1 MRKTAYCILFLL
13 LIVALTSI
21 PKETK
26 TIVET
31 PIEKNAKAVE
41 PGNINITL
49 KKGEYYILKV
59 NITNDESET
68 LQLKGIEVQSS
79 DITQIIN
86 TTHPLKWL
94 MPSNETWA
102 LILFNTSAIEPETY
116 SGWVRFVFES
126 SSGTTSY
133 STISYSLTV
142 QPFDPLIRV
151 DPPYL
156 HFESLGY
163 EESIIKFTVENLVD
177 VNLTVALQ
185 IPSELDGICIPLK
198 NIDTIPP
205 KGHAEYPVLIKSWK
219 VADMIVEELN
229 FTVLS
234 PVPQTWH
241 TPVALIS
248 HEALN
253 VQNFTLLEKHVVL
266 ENNSII
272 VNNGTTETI
281 NFNVPVG
288 VHQLLVIGDSDA
300 TLEWELYD
308 PARNAVPLMDVNFIK
323 FSVID
328 PMPGTWNLTLDNMQ
342 STDAKA
348 NVTLI
353 VSASDIIGGTDLLKE
368 EIELHGYLLGGEDKI
383 VRFYVPPGVSS
394 LNIFTGDLPGFTLEL
409 YDPFGRE
416 LSLTETLFNPIHG
429 TYTVRLLPLNPSTEQ
444 IAFSMKVETPPIEEF
459 NEIPV
464 VVTDFIKSEEAK
476 IFKFY
481 VPPGVEAFS
490 LDLTTNASLNHFLKS
505 PSCEEYLSDTTY
517 LVESPEHGVWSF
529 YVEAPYESA
538 IISIVVDEV
547 IAKYLGT
554 PPLHVTGRID
564 GTGIRIF
571 RFWIPYDTG
580 IFALNGS
587 STTGVGWKLFDPSGE
602 IQYFK
607 EDVLM
612 EISVESPK
620 PGAWKLEI
628 ESFESTTFS
637 FEVVIGNQ
645 SFSKVKIVLEESFLI
660 STGESES
667 GVITIQNFGNET
679 LKIMN
684 VETLDPWVSILDYDP
699 SEIASSTVG
708 SVDFEVD
715 AENCTYGI
723 YHSFVVIESSWG
735 KHFAEVSME
744 VLLDLVKV
752 GGSAEILTSND
763 VSSVTINIFVQNIG
777 VSNAS
782 ILNVPLCYH
791 ISERS
796 LKTGEV
802 SVISNNENSFVEG
815 LNYILP
821 NITVSFGSNGDV
833 MNFFATFVI
842 VKGRSYKPNFT
853 GIENIY
859 ANIVQNSFNG
869 LIDEPFLLSVN
880 VTNEADYSTGKV
892 VLWNYV
898 VNDFY
903 LLPASVPSIQNGS
916 FSILSATVRFSKW
929 TKENV
934 RLLLIVENSSGELV
948 CIASQNVLS
957 IDIEAGLEIVDVWYI
972 PETPIAHD
980 YIAVKAKLGESKTSV
995 FTVSVFYMY
1004 DNQRGTLHMATSES
1018 GNVYSGM
1025 LKPFMQPVDV
1035 NFIVSVVANG
1045 RFGFFISDNNGNYYV
1060 MEVRTSPPPEEFD
1073 ITVLTDRSAY
1083 RSGSRI
1089 SIWGNV
1095 TREGSPLIN
1104 VFVTVM
1110 VIDPNGTIIIEGQRI
1125 TNETGHFAMEIRLSE
1140 GADEGIYRVN
1150 VTYGEVYEIYK
1161 FWVDNTPPTI
1171 GGITVSPEK
1180 PRVGREITV
1189 EVQVQDNESGI
1200 EKVILSYNDGSGWV
1214 NITMNSTEGGS
1225 YVATLPAFDSEV
1237 TVTYKIYAY
1246 DLAGNVIQSEEREIV
1261 VEKVKILSGVTPV
1274 IIGAT
1279 VAAVAVVAVLIIR
1292 KKKK

>member
-234 PVPQTWH
+234 PVPQTWR

-266 ENNSII
+266 ENNSKI

-394 LNIFTGDLPGFTLEL
+394 LNIFTGDLPDFTLEL

-464 VVTDFIKSEEAK
+464 VITDFIKSKEAK

-916 FSILSATVRFSKW
+916 FSILSATVRFTEW

-972 PETPIAHD
+972 PETPMAHD
-980 YIAVKAKLGESKTSV
+980 YIAVKAKLGEYKTSI
-995 FTVSVFYMY
+995 FTVSAFYMY
-1004 DNQRGTLHMATSES
+1004 DNQRETLHMATSEGS
-1018 GNVYSGM
+1018 NVYSGM

-1035 NFIVSVVANG
+1035 NFVVSAVANG
-1045 RFGFFISDNNGNYYV
+1045 RLGFFISDNNGNYYN
-1060 MEVRTSPPPEEFD
+1060 MKVRTSPPPEEFD
-1073 ITVLTDRSAY
+1073 ITVFTDRPAY
-1083 RSGSRI
+1083 RSGSKVLI
-1089 SIWGNV
+1089 AGNV
-1095 TREGSPLIN
+1095 TREGSLLIN
-1104 VFVTVM
+1104 VFVNIKVL
-1110 VIDPNGTIIIEGQRI
+1110 DPNGTIIAEDQKI
-1125 TNETGHFAMEIRLSE
+1125 TNETGYFAMEVQLAEDAI
-1140 GADEGIYRVN
+1140 EGIYQVN
-1150 VTYGEVYEIYK
+1150 VTYGEVQEIYE
-1161 FWVDNTPPTI
+1161 FWVDNTPPFI
-1171 GGITVSPEK
+1171 SGIEVTPEN
-1180 PRVGREITV
+1180 PRVGQEIV
-1189 EVQVQDNESGI
+1189 FEVQVQDNGSGI
-1200 EKVILSYNDGSGWV
+1200 ERVVLSYNDGSGWV
-1214 NITMNSTEGGS
+1214 NITMDSAEGG
-1225 YVATLPAFDSEV
+1225 YYFATLPPLENE
-1237 TVTYKIYAY
+1237 TTIKYKVYAW
-1246 DLAGNVIQSEEREIV
+1246 DLAGNIAYSEEREIEV
-1261 VEKVKILSGVTPV
+1261 LGEAKPWSGVSP
-1274 IIGAT
+1274 IIIISLVA
-1279 VAAVAVVAVLIIR
+1279 VAAVVVFLVLKR
-1292 KKKK
+1292 KK